1 MPSCARA
8 TAVAPRTWSPDRGR
22 GGRSRTY
29 YRFSCGV
36 AHVDAACAG
45 LRLER
50 ENARTWVA
58 NHVGLHDIQFESDV
72 FNRAFD
78 VHSPDRKFANDL
90 IDARMI
96 DWLLTVD
103 VGFRFETAGPYVLCY
118 GARRP
123 PLELV
128 PLIGTLKG
136 FVDHVPRVV
145 YELYGDAD
153 GIGEAEARAGRVE
166 AAHGEASVT
175 ERTNP

>member
-1 MPSCARA
+1 M
-8 TAVAPRTWSPDRGR
+8 
-22 GGRSRTY
+22 
-29 YRFSCGV
+29 
-36 AHVDAACAG
+36 
-45 LRLER
+45 
-50 ENARTWVA
+50 A

-145 YELYGDAD
+145 YELYGDAGAG